1 MSESRFGQCCNDL
14 LEALTA
20 DFNRLFHTD
29 ERGVLRVAVGYV
41 VVEDRQVG
49 WFDNAVLFCPF
60 CGAQLQ
66 TRSEIAASVGTN

>member
-1 MSESRFGQCCNDL
+1 MLESRSGQCCNDL
-14 LEALTA
+14 QDALTA

-41 VVEDRQVG
+41 VVEGGQVG

-60 CGAQLQ
+60 CGTQLQ
-66 TRSEIAASVGTN
+66 TRSEIAGSVGMN